1 MQVQEDDER
10 VAFFSSRPVERR
22 DRQLALTVVAF
33 STLVFAAVAPFARV
47 KLPEVPL
54 FVASYQSALALNDV
68 ITAVLLFA
76 QFAMVRSRVLLLLAG
91 GYLFTAGMAIVHALA
106 FPGLFAPAGL
116 IEAGNAG
123 RQVPFW
129 IYLIWHGGFPVL
141 VFGYALM
148 KGKESGREMR
158 GPVGGAILLVV
169 VAVVVAVVACTFTVV
184 SERQFLPILLRA
196 GRSTP
201 AMIAVI
207 STVCLLSL
215 VALAGLWSRRPHSAL
230 DVWLMVVMCA
240 WVFDFTLSAV
250 VNADRYDLGFYVGR
264 TYGLLAASFVLT
276 MLLIESAAQQNQ
288 LARLLKTVRQQGAFE
303 RDSFRERERL
313 FSAAVESSNDAIITM
328 ALDGVITGWN
338 RAAENL
344 FGYST
349 DEAIGKSIDIIVP
362 SGLRSE
368 VREILD
374 QVRGGIAIK
383 NYETVRTSKDGRAV
397 DVSLSISPVKLN
409 TGQIVGAT
417 KIARDLS
424 ETRKTQAALRQET
437 EERQRIFETSQDLI
451 LVTDPKGNFVQ
462 VSPSSAAI
470 LGYQPEEMIGHSAVE
485 FIHPGDLESTRDE
498 MRSARR
504 GRGMRNFATR
514 YLHRDGRIVRLA
526 WMGTWSEPVRRHFFI
541 GRDMT
546 EILLAQ
552 EALLDSERMAR
563 GIVETAL
570 DAFVQMDDAGTVIDW
585 NSQAEK
591 IFGWSHAE
599 AVGRVLAE
607 LIIPEAHR
615 ARHWEGLMQFLRT
628 GAGPILGSRFEIE
641 AQRRD
646 GKEIKVELSITA
658 LQRRGGH
665 VFNGFIRDLTDKI
678 AAETRNRQT
687 QKMEAIGQLT
697 GGIAHDFNNIL
708 TVIIGTIE
716 ILSEGV
722 SDRPAL
728 AAIAK
733 MIDEAAERGAD
744 LTKHLLAF
752 ARLQPLQPREID
764 VNALIVTAGKLLRPT
779 LGEHIE
785 IDSMLAEDSWLAFV
799 DPSQLTTAILNLV
812 LNARDAMPQGGK
824 LIIETLNSHLDAS
837 YAAQNNEVKPGQ
849 YVLIAISDTGV
860 GIPAELLDKVFE
872 PFFTTKEPGRGT
884 GLGLS
889 MVYGF
894 VKQSGGHI
902 KVYSE
907 QGHGTTIKLYLPR
920 SVGQSQG
927 ALEAGGAEMPEG
939 GTELILVVE
948 DDALVRNYV
957 IAQVRSLGYR
967 TLSAANAD
975 EALRAIIDNPA
986 IDLLFT
992 DVIMPG
998 SMNGRKLAE
1007 EARKLRT
1014 GLNVLYTSGYTEN
1027 AIVHHG
1033 RLDPGVLLLAKP
1045 YRKGDLARMIRMALS
1060 PVDGRG

>member
-1 MQVQEDDER
+1 MQEDDER
-10 VAFFSSRPVERR
+10 GAFFSSRPVERR
-22 DRQLALTVVAF
+22 DRRLALIIVILSA
-33 STLVFAAVAPFARV
+33 LVFGAVAPFARLR
-47 KLPEVPL
+47 LPEIPL
-54 FVASYQSALALNDV
+54 FVASYQSAFVINDV
-68 ITAVLLFA
+68 ITAVLLFL
-76 QFAMVRSRVLLLLAG
+76 QFGMVRSRVLLLLAG
-91 GYLFTAGMAIVHALA
+91 GYLFTASMAIVHALT
-106 FPGLFAPAGL
+106 FPGLFTPTGL
-116 IEAGNAG
+116 LESGNQG

-129 IYLIWHGGFPVL
+129 IYVIWHGGFPLLVL
-141 VFGYALM
+141 GYALLKA
-148 KGKESGREMR
+148 KGGGGEKR
-158 GPVGGAILLVV
+158 GSVGGAVLSTVV
-169 VAVVVAVVACTFTVV
+169 VVGIAAVLCTWMVI
-184 SERQFLPILLRA
+184 SERELLPILMRA

-201 AMIAVI
+201 AMIGLLA
-207 STVCLLSL
+207 SVCSLSL
-215 VALAGLWSRRPHSAL
+215 VAIAALWLRRPHTAL
-230 DVWLMVVMCA
+230 DVWLFVVMCA
-240 WVFDFTLSAV
+240 WLFDFTLSAV

-264 TYGLLAASFVLT
+264 IYGLLAASFVLA
-276 MLLIESAAQQNQ
+276 MLLIESAAQQTQ
-288 LARLLKTVRQQGAFE
+288 LARLLTAVRRQRASE

-313 FSAAVESSNDAIITM
+313 FSAAVESSNDAIITKS
-328 ALDGVITGWN
+328 LGGIVTGWN
-338 RAAENL
+338 PAAESL
-344 FGYST
+344 FGYSA
-349 DEAIGKSIDIIVP
+349 DQAIGKNADIIVP
-362 SGLRSE
+362 DRLRSE
-368 VREILD
+368 VHRILD
-374 QVRGGIAIK
+374 QVRNGVAIK
-383 NYETVRTSKDGRAV
+383 NFETVRMSRDGRVV
-397 DVSLSISPVKLN
+397 DVTLSISPVKSKS
-409 TGQIVGAT
+409 GEIVGVT
-417 KIARDLS
+417 EMARDLS
-424 ETRKTQAALRQET
+424 EARKAQLALRQQI

-451 LVTDPKGNFVQ
+451 LVTDPQGNFVQ
-462 VSPSSAAI
+462 VSPSSTAI
-470 LGYQPEEMIGHSAVE
+470 LGYSPEEMIDHSAVE
-485 FIHPGDLESTRDE
+485 FIHPDDLESTREE

-514 YLHRDGRIVRLA
+514 YIHRDGRVVRLT
-526 WMGTWSEPVRRHFFI
+526 WMGTWSEPARRHFFI

-546 EILLAQ
+546 EILQAQ
-552 EALLDSERMAR
+552 DALFDSERMAR

-607 LIIPEAHR
+607 LIIPEPHR
-615 ARHWEGLMQFLRT
+615 ARHWEGLMRFLRT
-628 GAGPILGSRFEIE
+628 GDGPILGTRFEIE

-646 GKEIKVELSITA
+646 GKQIKVELSITA

-678 AAETRNRQT
+678 AAETRNRQA

-716 ILSEGV
+716 VLADAV
-722 SDRPAL
+722 SDRPEL

-752 ARLQPLQPREID
+752 ARLQPLQPREVD

-785 IDSMLAEDSWLAFV
+785 IESMLAEDPWHAFV

-824 LIIETLNSHLDAS
+824 LIIETLNSHLDES
-837 YAAQNNEVKPGQ
+837 YAGQNSDVKPGQ

-860 GIPAELLDKVFE
+860 GIAADLLDKVFE

-920 SVGQSQG
+920 NIESLQ
-927 ALEAGGAEMPEG
+927 EAQTAAGAEIAQG

-948 DDALVRNYV
+948 DDPLVRNYV
-957 IAQVRSLGYR
+957 IAQIRSLGYR

-975 EALRAIIDNPA
+975 EALRTIQADPT

-1007 EARKLRT
+1007 EALKLRT
-1014 GLNVLYTSGYTEN
+1014 RLKVLYTSGYTEN

-1045 YRKGDLARMIRMALS
+1045 YRKPDLARMIRAALNMN
-1060 PVDGRG
+1060 GRS